1 MKLKFK
7 NQDFQTDATNAVVDL
22 FMGQENTHSTF
33 SVDNDDQ
40 TRMMNDLGFGNIL
53 HIDPETMEQN
63 MHSIQKRNNLPLTR
77 LDGSGFPQFCV
88 EMETGTGKTYVYTKT
103 IFELNRRYGFTKFI
117 IVVPSVAIRE
127 GVYKSF
133 QVTQEHF
140 GLQYDNVP
148 CRYFIYN
155 SAKLSDVR
163 QFATSTNI
171 EIMIINIDAFKKAEN
186 IINQA
191 QDRLNGDSAMRYIQ
205 DTHPIV
211 IIDEPQS
218 VDNTPKSKEAIA
230 SLNPLCVLRYS
241 ATHRERIN
249 LLYRLTPVDAYQMGL
264 VKQISVS
271 SNQVSGGF
279 NQAYVRLLSVSND
292 KGFRAKVEIDIK
304 KNGVVS
310 RKTITVKPGDD
321 LYLLSGQREL
331 YEGYTVAGIDCTPD
345 FEHIE
350 FGNTEEVALG
360 KAIGDIDENVVK
372 RAQIR
377 RTVEAH
383 LDKELRYTDKGI
395 KVLSLFFI
403 DKVDRYRHE
412 DGSPGIYARM
422 FEECYL
428 ELIAKPKYAPL
439 RERFS
444 PDVSAAH
451 NGYFSQDKKGRLKD
465 TKGDTAADDD
475 TYNTIMRDKE
485 KLLSFASPLRF
496 IFSHSALKEGWDNP
510 NVFQVCTLIE
520 QKSTFTCRQKVGRG
534 LRLCVNQ
541 EGERVEDKNI
551 NILHVM
557 ANESFADFADTLQRE
572 IEDDTGMKF
581 GVLQIGLFS
590 GMVYEERREV
600 RQTVT
605 QEQTE
610 EIIRNAQL
618 LIHNSQF
625 TIHNLGTEAQ
635 TAMAMARESVPPE
648 GTDSLLIH
656 NSQFTIHN
664 LGTEAQTAK
673 AMARE
678 SVPPEGTD
686 SLLIHNSQFTIHN
699 HEMVNEAIV
708 RAMQEKP
715 EVVKQAAAAVLG
727 DHCELCIMNSELTY
741 TKVVTEEKKVS
752 YDDAQELMEHFEK
765 KGYISKSGKIQ
776 DTMKAALKSGTLDL
790 PKKYE
795 AARSRF
801 EQIIAKADRRPPI
814 RDASRDVVVRLN
826 KQVMVSPEFLELWK
840 KIKQKTA
847 YRVNIDTERL
857 VENCVK
863 ALQEMP
869 TIPKARIISQTAD
882 IRIERAGVHHVE
894 REMRTT
900 DIADSY
906 QSLPD
911 ILTAISDAALLTP
924 ATVNRILIQS
934 GRMQD
939 FLNNPESFMEKAIQ
953 IIRDQRH
960 ALAID
965 GISYIKLDG
974 QEYYAQEI
982 FGIEELIANLDRN
995 AVKVEHSV
1003 YDYVVYDSSSVERPF
1018 AVALDN
1024 DPDVKLFFKIPSRF
1038 KIDTPIGAYN
1048 PDWAVSLTKNGEEKL
1063 YFVLETKGSTD
1074 IFMDLRNRE
1083 QLKIRCGKRHFEALG
1098 GNICLQV
1105 ATDWNDM
1112 RARI

>member
-7 NQDFQTDATNAVVDL
+7 NQDFQTEATNAVVDL

-33 SVDNDDQ
+33 SVDNDNQ
-40 TRMMNDLGFGNIL
+40 TRMMNDLGFGNVL
-53 HIDPETMEQN
+53 HIDSETLEQN
-63 MHSIQKRNNLPLTR
+63 MHTVQKRNNLPLTE
-77 LDGSGFPQFCV
+77 LSHADSKKNAPQFCI

-103 IFELNRRYGFTKFI
+103 IFELNRKYGFTKFI

-186 IINQA
+186 VINQA

-331 YEGYTVAGIDCTPD
+331 YEGYTIAGIDCTPE

-360 KAIGDIDENVVK
+360 KAIGDIDDHVVK

-412 DGSPGIYARM
+412 DGSPGIYAKM

-485 KLLSFASPLRF
+485 KLLSFSSPLRF

-557 ANESFADFADTLQRE
+557 ANESFSEFAETLQRE

-590 GMVYEERREV
+590 GMVYEERKE
-600 RQTVT
+600 VT
-605 QEQTE
+605 QTISQVQAEAL
-610 EIIRNAQL
+610 IR
-618 LIHNSQF
+618 SMGF
-625 TIHNLGTEAQ
+625 TIQNEQAASENHPLVQEQIVQEEGSNAENITKEDSRSETVLIKSGETAVEA
-635 TAMAMARESVPPE
+635 V
-648 GTDSLLIH
+648 
-656 NSQFTIHN
+656 
-664 LGTEAQTAK
+664 
-673 AMARE
+673 
-678 SVPPEGTD
+678 
-686 SLLIHNSQFTIHN
+686 
-699 HEMVNEAIV
+699 V
-708 RAMQEKP
+708 RVMQEQPKVI
-715 EVVKQAAAAVLG
+715 EQAATKVFG
-727 DHCELCIMNSELTY
+727 DGADVRIQNSELTY
-741 TKVVTEEKKVS
+741 TTTVTEEKRVS

-847 YRVNIDTERL
+847 YRVNIDTDRL
-857 VENCVK
+857 IENCVK

-869 TIPKARIISQTAD
+869 SIPKARIISQTAD

-900 DIADSY
+900 DISDSY

-924 ATVNRILIQS
+924 ATVNRILVES

-939 FLNNPESFMEKAIQ
+939 FLNNPEAFMERATQ

-982 FGIEELIANLDRN
+982 FGVEELIANLDRN

-1003 YDYVVYDSSSVERPF
+1003 YDYVIYDSSSVERPF

-1024 DPDVKLFFKIPSRF
+1024 DPDVKLFLKIPSRF
-1038 KIDTPIGAYN
+1038 KIDTPIGSYN
-1048 PDWAVSLTKNGEEKL
+1048 PDWAVYLTKNGEEKL

-1083 QLKIRCGKRHFEALG
+1083 QLKIRCGKRHFEVLG
-1098 GNICLQV
+1098 EDVRLQV
-1105 ATDWNDM
+1105 ATDWNDVK
-1112 RARI
+1112 RQF